1 VDFEME
7 RLRNS
12 VTTYVMRSGLKEISL
27 TFQGHMLTQPFVMT
41 NSIIRL
47 LNSISLAAS
56 YMPRKTGIL
65 PNSSTLLRLRFFGS
79 FGLY

>member
-27 TFQGHMLTQPFVMT
+27 TFQGHMLTQPLVMT
-41 NSIIRL
+41 NSIILL

-56 YMPRKTGIL
+56 YIALKTGIL
-65 PNSSTLLRLRFFGS
+65 PIS
-79 FGLY
+79 

>member
-12 VTTYVMRSGLKEISL
+12 VTICVMRSGLKEISL

-47 LNSISLAAS
+47 LNSISMAAHTWHGKQVS
-56 YMPRKTGIL
+56 YL
-65 PNSSTLLRLRFFGS
+65 F
-79 FGLY
+79 